1 MMPGMTASLESFD
14 VALQAALDKWA
25 VPIRPKQLEDL
36 RRHFA
41 SILETNRRFNL
52 TRITDPIAAAVKH
65 YADSLALL
73 LWTRGCSVEVGTVLD
88 IGTGAGFPAVPL
100 AVMRPDWS
108 ITAVD
113 ATGKKTDFVA
123 RVSATLHLNNLTVEH
138 AHSAHWS
145 PGQTFDVVIFRAV
158 ARLGEMFRNT
168 CRHASPGGWLIA
180 YKGETL
186 ASGEQQAASR
196 AASALRL
203 ELVDRYCYD
212 LELGGETLRR
222 TLHIYRRRR

>member
-1 MMPGMTASLESFD
+1 MPGVTASVEAFD
-14 VALQAALDKWA
+14 VALRGALDRWR
-25 VPIRPKQLEDL
+25 VPIRPRQLERL

-41 SILETNRRFNL
+41 IILDTNRRFNL
-52 TRITDPIAAAVKH
+52 TRITNPIEAAVKH

-73 LWTRGCSVEVGTVLD
+73 LWTRGCSVDAGTVLD

-113 ATGKKTDFVA
+113 ATGKKVDFVA

-145 PGQTFDVVIFRAV
+145 PGRTFDMVIFRAV
-158 ARLGEMFRNT
+158 ARLGQMLRDT

-186 ASGEQQAASR
+186 ASGEQEAASR

-203 ELVDRYCYD
+203 QFVDRHCYD
-212 LELGGETLRR
+212 LELGGQTLRR